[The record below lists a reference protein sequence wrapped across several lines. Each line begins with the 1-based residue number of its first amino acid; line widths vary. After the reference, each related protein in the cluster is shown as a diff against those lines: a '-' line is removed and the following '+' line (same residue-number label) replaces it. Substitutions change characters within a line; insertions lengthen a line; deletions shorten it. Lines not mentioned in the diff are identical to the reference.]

1 MDLSKIYNLMPN
13 KIKKSEKMTIFLMR
27 GYKFIAKHRK
37 SSEKPDQLINFIF
50 KSSNI
55 HATGALRD
63 CQLVYLELLR
73 FIDNVCNKYN
83 LEYLLAYGT
92 LLGAVRHEG
101 FIPWDDDCDIIML
114 REDYNKLIEVLPQE
128 INRFDFLKEKCGL
141 TRLINIDDNY
151 FKEFNSIYDEGHGDY
166 FIESGLSKSLFL
178 QFGWLKPFV
187 KLDVFP
193 YDYLKKEAINEYTK
207 NYLAYKYHFRGMYYE
222 KDFSFEE
229 EFNKKFDKIGY
240 SNEKTDYV
248 AEAIDAS
255 YFDDFGVIDKDVFFP
270 LKTINFEGYEFKC
283 PNDYHKALEIW
294 YGKTYMDIPSKVW
307 GHNYMD
313 YNRSL
318 FNSKSEMEVSF
329 KKTIK
334 YLKDINDNFNK

>member
-1 MDLSKIYNLMPN
+1 MDLSNIYNLMPN
-13 KIKKSEKMTIFLMR
+13 KIKKSEKMTLSLMR
-27 GYKFIAKHRK
+27 IYKFISKHRK
-37 SSEKPDQLINFIF
+37 SNEKPNQLINFIF

-55 HATGALRD
+55 RATGALRD

-73 FIDNVCNKYN
+73 FIDNVCNKHD
-83 LEYLLAYGT
+83 LEYMLAYGT
-92 LLGAVRHEG
+92 LLGAVRHDG

-128 INRFDFLKEKCGL
+128 IDRFEFLKENCGL
-141 TRLINIDDNY
+141 TRLININDNY
-151 FKEFNSIYDEGHGDY
+151 FKDFNSIYDEGHGEY

-178 QFGWLKPFV
+178 QFGWLRPLV

-193 YDYLKKEAINEYTK
+193 YDYLKPESIKNYSK
-207 NYLAYKYHFRGMYYE
+207 NYLGYKYHFRMLYDE
-222 KDFSFEE
+222 KDFSFHN

-240 SNEKTDYV
+240 SNKETEYI
-248 AEAIDAS
+248 AEGIDSS
-255 YFDDFGVIDKDVFFP
+255 YFDDFGVINREVFFP

-283 PNDYHKALEIW
+283 PNDCHKSLETW

-307 GHNYMD
+307 GHDYMG

-318 FNSKSEMEVSF
+318 FKSKSDMEKSF
-329 KKTIK
+329 KDTIN
-334 YLKDINDNFNK
+334 YLKEINDNF